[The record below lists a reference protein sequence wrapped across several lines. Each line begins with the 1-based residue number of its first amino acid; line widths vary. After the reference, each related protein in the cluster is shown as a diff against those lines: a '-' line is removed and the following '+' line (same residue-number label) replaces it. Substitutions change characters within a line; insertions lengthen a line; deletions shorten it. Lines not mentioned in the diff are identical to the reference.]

1 MEIETNEYEYE
12 SIASENEDVSSS
24 SELCDDDT
32 ITIDSIDTDNVQE
45 IEETDNDICGT
56 KIYAKNIE
64 DTCDEIFA
72 RAKGDILLIAE
83 AFESLSTYGQLT
95 VRKYQ
100 LLLHGNLIEEV
111 MRDWCQ
117 NWEYNLFGD
126 KIETELRRKM
136 ELCIKMTKTL
146 AFCSTGTITLMSPSF
161 DAALKSVV
169 YFFTVMLQVA
179 LYFIPASNVEIEAEN
194 YSLEIYSTNWEAN
207 TNNKIGKH
215 LLFMLM
221 KSQKS
226 LNLLGAGMLHVNRPE
241 YLALLSRKYVMFVH
255 GNLIKEVI
263 KDREA
268 CFWDYNMFGVEYGG
282 TLQKKMI
289 ICTRIIKI
297 VVSGGVVT
305 VILFC
310 LTTIFDENKVVPLI
324 CWTPDDKLLTGLIYA
339 IEVLVMLEIIS
350 PSFGDSVKSI
360 CYLVGMLFQ
369 VGLYFIITSNI
380 EIEAENLSGE
390 IYNINWEATD
400 SLKVRKHILFML
412 MKSQEPLSI
421 TGGGMLHVNRNEYV
435 VWTISFAPISAYTSQ
450 TQPIR
455 LATVTIVVTQYP
467 NNL

>member
-1 MEIETNEYEYE
+1 MSSDLKMSAKKRNYLDFPVGFLEGSGLSSTSRLYRKFI
-12 SIASENEDVSSS
+12 SICIF
-24 SELCDDDT
+24 LP
-32 ITIDSIDTDNVQE
+32 ITFFLVYLVVR
-45 IEETDNDICGT
+45 
-56 KIYAKNIE
+56 KFW
-64 DTCDEIFA
+64 DEK
-72 RAKGDILLIAE
+72 RDILLIAE
-83 AFESLSTYGQLT
+83 VFESLTT
-95 VRKYQ
+95 CA
-100 LLLHGNLIEEV
+100 H
-111 MRDWCQ
+111 
-117 NWEYNLFGD
+117 
-126 KIETELRRKM
+126 
-136 ELCIKMTKTL
+136 
-146 AFCSTGTITLMSPSF
+146 
-161 DAALKSVV
+161 
-169 YFFTVMLQVA
+169 
-179 LYFIPASNVEIEAEN
+179 
-194 YSLEIYSTNWEAN
+194 
-207 TNNKIGKH
+207 
-215 LLFMLM
+215 
-221 KSQKS
+221 
-226 LNLLGAGMLHVNRPE
+226 
-241 YLALLSRKYVMFVH
+241 LLSRKYVMFVH

-310 LTTIFDENKVVPLI
+310 LTTIFDEKKVVPLI

-339 IEVLVMLEIIS
+339 IEVLVMLEIMYVLLSIDSFYLLICTDLRIQFILLQDMIKTVKFGEGSNQKALTKIIQCTQHHEFLLRS

-435 VWTISFAPISAYTSQ
+435 VLC
-450 TQPIR
+450 R
-455 LATVTIVVTQYP
+455 LAYSIATILGGMT
-467 NNL
+467 